1 MFVWILNVSL
11 GWVFLKFSYLSKCQF
26 LFDLIYEFDE
36 TWSPCIGIITN
47 FPRTFFTSSVNV
59 FFLAS
64 SKFPPISIH
73 PAGIYLLK
81 VKNWNHRTWC
91 GICSKLTFKTLERR
105 HWRRFGVFIV
115 NFEHISHAALVFLLL
130 TYSMQLPA
138 GRCYEVLS
146 LKKANHFYRNR
157 GEMVDFKMNISLLQI

>member
-1 MFVWILNVSL
+1 MPISIRFNLRIWRNLISL
-11 GWVFLKFSYLSKCQF
+11 HWYYNKLHSNIFYVIC
-26 LFDLIYEFDE
+26 E
-36 TWSPCIGIITN
+36 C
-47 FPRTFFTSSVNV
+47 

-81 VKNWNHRTWC
+81 FKNWNHRTWC
-91 GICSKLTFKTLERR
+91 GICSKLTFKTPERR
-105 HWRRFGVFIV
+105 QWRRFGVFIV
-115 NFEHISHAALVFLLL
+115 NFEHISRAALVFLLL

-157 GEMVDFKMNISLLQI
+157 GEMVHFKMKISLLQVEI